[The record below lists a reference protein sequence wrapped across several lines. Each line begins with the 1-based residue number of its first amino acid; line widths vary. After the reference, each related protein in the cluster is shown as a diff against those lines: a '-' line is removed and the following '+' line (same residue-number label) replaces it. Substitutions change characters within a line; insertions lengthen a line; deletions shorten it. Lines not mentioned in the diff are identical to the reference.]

1 MSHPVF
7 VRRVTVNMY
16 IAKVTT
22 YKRGRNDHSRGRN
35 VQVAKRPVKRR
46 NVQGAKRQRGETSI
60 NLIIHGA
67 LDYENIFAVLLPR
80 DAVHK
85 RGYSRHAVSVSPYVC
100 LTRSW
105 IMSKRINI
113 SSKFFHHRVAT
124 PF

>member
-1 MSHPVF
+1 
-7 VRRVTVNMY
+7 MY
-16 IAKVTT
+16 IKKVTT
-22 YKRGRNDHSRGRN
+22 YKRGEHEQSTDGGRNDHSRGRN
-35 VQVAKRPVKRR
+35 VQGAKRPVKGR

-85 RGYSRHAVSVSPYVC
+85 RGYSRHAVSISPYVC

-105 IMSKRINI
+105 IMSKRINV
-113 SSKFFHHRVAT
+113 SSKFFH
-124 PF
+124 